1 MMTTINYANIPG
13 AIALLFLLSLLYDRY
28 VVERIETSDPPVG
41 VTAWE
46 VVGGVGYTLFVAGM
60 VLGLEAVMVLR
71 ALFTASGIP
80 MILGSD
86 ARHTARAG

>member
-1 MMTTINYANIPG
+1 MIDINYGAIPG
-13 AIALLFLLSLLYDRY
+13 AIALLFLLSFLYDRY
-28 VVERIETSDPPVG
+28 VVGRIETSNPPVG

-46 VVGGVGYTLFVAGM
+46 VVGGVGYTLFVAIAVFGLKA
-60 VLGLEAVMVLR
+60 VLVLL
-71 ALFTASGIP
+71 ALFAAAGIP

>member
-1 MMTTINYANIPG
+1 MIDINYGNIPG
-13 AIALLFLLSLLYDRY
+13 AIALLFLLSFLYDRY

-46 VVGGVGYTLFVAGM
+46 VVGGVAYTVFIAGM
-60 VLGLEAVMVLR
+60 VLGFEAVLVL
-71 ALFTASGIP
+71 LFLFIFSGIP

>member
-1 MMTTINYANIPG
+1 MMIQINYANIPG
-13 AIALLFLLSLLYDRY
+13 ALALLFLLSIVYDRY
-28 VVERIETSDPPVG
+28 VVERIETRNPPIG

-46 VVGGVGYTLFVAGM
+46 VVGGVGYTLVVATL
-60 VLGLEAVMVLR
+60 VLGLEATLVLL
-71 ALFTASGIP
+71 ALFTAAGIP

>member
-1 MMTTINYANIPG
+1 MIDINYGNIPG
-13 AIALLFLLSLLYDRY
+13 TIALLFLLSFVYDRY
-28 VVERIETSDPPVG
+28 VVERIETRVPAVG

-46 VVGGVGYTLFVAGM
+46 VVGGVAYTVFVAGFVVGFDVAVI
-60 VLGLEAVMVLR
+60 VLL
-71 ALFTASGIP
+71 LFIPSGIP